1 MRPVVPLALV
11 GILAGAGLASGWG
24 CTASGVSEHVVMWRV
39 PDGGR
44 LPQAVVDDAGTVHLV
59 YFQGEPNGGDLL
71 YVTRTSS
78 DVTWSEPQRVN
89 SEPGTVAGADPI
101 SGGRIALGRDNRL
114 HVAWF
119 KMGPTEF
126 FYTRSTQQGTGFEAQ
141 FGLAAGNGVE
151 AGPTIAAD
159 DAGNVFLFW
168 HAGALEDAHRAVY
181 MIMSHDDGTLFDP
194 VRSVNAEVEGAC
206 NCCGL
211 DALTDDAGAV
221 YVSYR
226 GAGDNIRRGQRLLVS
241 RDEGRTF
248 SDELIQP
255 WELGACPVSTTALS
269 QGPTGVKVTWE
280 TEGQVYFADV
290 DHLEARVS
298 PSEIAE
304 TRRKNPAVAVNDQ
317 GATLLVWG
325 DGPGWRSGGALH
337 WQVFGADGQA
347 IEEHAAGT
355 ETIPDASR
363 PAALA
368 RADGTFLVIF

>member
-1 MRPVVPLALV
+1 MAAVSPKPLLTMRAR
-11 GILAGAGLASGWG
+11 
-24 CTASGVSEHVVMWRV
+24 CTWSISRGSR
-39 PDGGR
+39 
-44 LPQAVVDDAGTVHLV
+44 
-59 YFQGEPNGGDLL
+59 NGGDLL

-119 KMGPTEF
+119 KMGPDRVLLYAQHATGHGV
-126 FYTRSTQQGTGFEAQ
+126 RGSSSVWRPGTVSKRVP
-141 FGLAAGNGVE
+141 LSP
-151 AGPTIAAD
+151 PTAWGTCFCSGTPAPS
-159 DAGNVFLFW
+159 
-168 HAGALEDAHRAVY
+168 EDAHRAVY

-194 VRSVNAEVEGAC
+194 VRPVNAEAEGAC

-255 WELGACPVSTTALS
+255 WELGACPVSTIALS

-317 GATLLVWG
+317 GATPLAWG

-337 WQVFGADGQA
+337 SQVFGADGQP